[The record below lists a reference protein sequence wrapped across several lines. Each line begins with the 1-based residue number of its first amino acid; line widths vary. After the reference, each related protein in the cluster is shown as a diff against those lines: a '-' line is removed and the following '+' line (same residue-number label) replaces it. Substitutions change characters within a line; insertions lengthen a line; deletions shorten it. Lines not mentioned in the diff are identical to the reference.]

1 MNIYSISL
9 FLHIVGAVGF
19 FVALSIEWTGLWQIR
34 SAMTLEQVR
43 RWMGILKNVRKVG
56 FVSMLTA
63 VVSGIYI
70 TVTVWRGEAWTIMSL
85 GALIPVI
92 ALSQALTAP
101 RMAAIGRALASE
113 NGALSKT
120 FHSLA
125 NHSLLWIS
133 IQTRIAIALG
143 IVLLKTTKPNLSGSL
158 LIIGAA
164 ILLGFASTLPLLR
177 RERVGEGWAS

>member
-1 MNIYSISL
+1 
-9 FLHIVGAVGF
+9 
-19 FVALSIEWTGLWQIR
+19 
-34 SAMTLEQVR
+34 
-43 RWMGILKNVRKVG
+43 
-56 FVSMLTA
+56 MLTA

-85 GALIPVI
+85 GALILVI

-125 NHSLLWIS
+125 NHPLPRIS
-133 IQTRIAIALG
+133 IQIRVAIALG
-143 IVLLKTTKPNLSGSL
+143 IVFLQTVKPHWGGSL
-158 LIIGAA
+158 LTIGVAII
-164 ILLGFASTLPLLR
+164 LGVASDLPISR
-177 RERVGEGWAS
+177 RMRVQEGPAD